1 MKRTLHELREY
12 ALSLVDDIEFTWN
25 GIHGLIVPY
34 NRQKFILTVNDPDGL
49 SEEFHDIDELLTARL
64 LDGHSLAEVCEKAD
78 FWR

>member
-1 MKRTLHELREY
+1 M
-12 ALSLVDDIEFTWN
+12 
-25 GIHGLIVPY
+25 IHGLIVPY

-49 SEEFHDIDELLTARL
+49 SEEFHDIDELLTAHL